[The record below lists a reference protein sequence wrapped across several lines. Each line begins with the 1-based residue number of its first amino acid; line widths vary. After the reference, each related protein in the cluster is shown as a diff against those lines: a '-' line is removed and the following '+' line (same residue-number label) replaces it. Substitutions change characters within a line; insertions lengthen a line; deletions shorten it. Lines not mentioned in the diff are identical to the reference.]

1 MDDIVVGIVAVLTG
15 AVFCFRGYLAMRII
29 IPIWGAFA
37 GFMLGAGIVADDAGF
52 LATAL
57 GWIVG
62 IAVAVVFGLLA
73 YLYYEVAVMIGMMAI
88 GFTLGASVMVALGV
102 TWSWLIVLSGV
113 ALAVLLAFVALVG
126 DLPMVLLT
134 VLTGFAGSSLIIFG
148 LMLMFGVTEFG
159 DFDSA
164 QTTKTLDDSWWWY
177 VIYLGLAIAGMVAQ
191 FADVNRRRDTLRDA
205 WSTGISSPD
214 DDLIIADRGSTRRAR
229 RPSRERGLRAA
240 RRLVPRTGRERVEF
254 AGLCRRRE
262 SSLLV
267 ELMRRRL
274 PAAMLALAVLL
285 VAEGLGSFLYHGAA
299 SDASQFLHDVPL
311 IGALGFVAGWHV
323 GRLFD
328 AADRGSLAG
337 MAIGVVGATVLWAT
351 APGATNAIVA
361 IAVATIVAASLV
373 ARRRRLAGVWSVPL
387 LVLCAVA
394 VVTWALGSVD
404 SPTCDPG
411 AWLQPHAFLARP
423 DCVGRDRLGRPRGR
437 RRRPGARTSDV
448 PTVR

>member
-88 GFTLGASVMVALGV
+88 GFTLGASVMVAIGV

-205 WSTGISSPD
+205 WSTGISSP
-214 DDLIIADRGSTRRAR
+214 T
-229 RPSRERGLRAA
+229 
-240 RRLVPRTGRERVEF
+240 
-254 AGLCRRRE
+254 
-262 SSLLV
+262 
-267 ELMRRRL
+267 
-274 PAAMLALAVLL
+274 
-285 VAEGLGSFLYHGAA
+285 
-299 SDASQFLHDVPL
+299 
-311 IGALGFVAGWHV
+311 
-323 GRLFD
+323 
-328 AADRGSLAG
+328 
-337 MAIGVVGATVLWAT
+337 
-351 APGATNAIVA
+351 
-361 IAVATIVAASLV
+361 TI
-373 ARRRRLAGVWSVPL
+373 
-387 LVLCAVA
+387 
-394 VVTWALGSVD
+394 
-404 SPTCDPG
+404 
-411 AWLQPHAFLARP
+411 
-423 DCVGRDRLGRPRGR
+423 
-437 RRRPGARTSDV
+437 
-448 PTVR
+448 